1 MIPAR
6 RSTWFTYW
14 FCRVARSRL
23 EKGFGLLAVK
33 GLQNLRNAVNEGPVM
48 VVSNHTSWYD
58 PLVVLWLT
66 NVVVPSRSYAMMN
79 AKNLRRLGFFSR
91 VGAYGVDLDS
101 EADGAAALRYSVKLL
116 KEPGN
121 VVWIF
126 PQGDERP
133 SFEPLHFRGG
143 AEHIAR
149 LARVPTV
156 PIGLEYVVGG
166 NAEPELYV
174 SIGEAVK
181 PDALGGRAR
190 LERVESAAVPQA
202 APNVL
207 MDAVAKEIV
216 ATRKWLQDARNVNLV
231 DYAPFEVLHK
241 RGQGR
246 MDWLGERML
255 AAMFPA

>member
-33 GLQNLRNAVNEGPVM
+33 GLQNLRNAVNQGPVM
-48 VVSNHTSWYD
+48 IVSNHTSWYD

-66 NVVVPSRSYAMMN
+66 NLVVPSRSYAMMN

-101 EADGAAALRYSVKLL
+101 ESDGAAALRYSVKLL

-149 LARVPTV
+149 LAKVPTV

-166 NAEPELYV
+166 NAEPELYM
-174 SIGEAVK
+174 SIGEVVK
-181 PDALGGRAR
+181 PDALSGRTKV
-190 LERVESAAVPQA
+190 ERATGTHATPS
-202 APNVL
+202 VL
-207 MDAVAKEIV
+207 AEAVAKEITD
-216 ATRKWLQDARNVNLV
+216 TRKWLQNARNVNLV

-255 AAMFPA
+255 AGLFPA